1 MFFLSTRGLAGHQAR
16 AHVRVSERVRASR
29 KVDKLR
35 KVETR
40 LGPRD
45 GGGQVDRGKKFSLI
59 SFFLRQLGVKLH
71 NKE

>member
-16 AHVRVSERVRASR
+16 AHARVSERVRASR

-45 GGGQVDRGKKFSLI
+45 GGVQVDRGKKVFTHFI
-59 SFFLRQLGVKLH
+59 FLRQLGVKLH